1 MPRTAPEPG
10 PLSRLT
16 ARFVSAR
23 PEELRALWLAFVY
36 HFLVLT
42 SYYILR
48 PIRDEMA
55 VAGGVENIPLL
66 WTGTLVA
73 TLLVQPLFA
82 LLVARFP
89 RRRFVPWTY
98 HFFGLNLLVF
108 FLLLRTLDPGQGI
121 WIGRVFYV
129 WVAVFNLFITSVFW
143 AFMVDIFGEAQ
154 SKRLFGFIAAGG
166 STGAIL
172 GSSITAFLA
181 VPLGPINL
189 LIASGLI
196 LELAVLCVLVLGR
209 IQAELETDARAA
221 PPRDAPAF
229 QAAPARGAS
238 ADEAVIGGSAFAGIT
253 HALRNPY
260 LLAIA
265 GFIILFTIGSSFLY
279 IQQAEL
285 VGRAFADR
293 AARTAFF
300 AKVDLATNVLTFFGQ
315 VYLYA
320 RLMRWLGVP
329 RMLALL
335 PILSVIGFGAL
346 ALAPT
351 LGVLVVFNVLRRAG
365 NFAVARPTRE
375 VLYTV
380 IPREDKYKAKSFIDT
395 FVYRLGD
402 QLGAWGQA
410 GLGLLG
416 LGVAGIALVAVPLNL
431 IWLGLALWLGW
442 QQVRISRARAARAEA
457 APAAP

>member
-1 MPRTAPEPG
+1 MHSPQLEPG
-10 PLSRLT
+10 PLTRLT
-16 ARFVSAR
+16 ARFVSAE
-23 PEELRALWLAFVY
+23 PGELRALWLAFLY
-36 HFLVLT
+36 YFLVLS

-73 TLLVQPLFA
+73 MLLVQPIFA
-82 LLVARFP
+82 LLVARWP

-98 HFFGLNLLVF
+98 HFFGINLLIF
-108 FLLLRTLDPGQGI
+108 FLLLRAGGADQGI
-121 WIGRVFYV
+121 WIGRIFYV

-143 AFMVDIFGEAQ
+143 AFIVDIFGESQ

-189 LIASGLI
+189 LIVSALI
-196 LELAVLCVLVLGR
+196 LEIAVLCVLALGR
-209 IQAELETDARAA
+209 IQAQVEARARIGAHLRA
-221 PPRDAPAF
+221 PEVDPDH
-229 QAAPARGAS
+229 
-238 ADEAVIGGSAFAGIT
+238 AVIGGSAFAGIT

-285 VGRAFADR
+285 VGQAFADR
-293 AARTAFF
+293 AQRTAFF
-300 AKVDLATNVLTFFGQ
+300 ARVDLATNVLTFVGQ
-315 VYLYA
+315 IYLFS

-329 RMLALL
+329 GMLALI
-335 PILSVIGFGAL
+335 PIVSIIGFGAL

-351 LGVLVVFNVLRRAG
+351 LGVLVAFNIVRRAG

-380 IPREDKYKAKSFIDT
+380 VAREDKYKAKSFIDT

-402 QLGAWGQA
+402 QVGAWGEA

-416 LGVAGIALVAVPLNL
+416 LGVAGVAMVAVPLNVL
-431 IWLGLALWLGW
+431 WLLLALWLGW
-442 QQVRISRARAARAEA
+442 QQVRISRARTAAAAA
-457 APAAP
+457 APAEA